1 MIPIRI
7 RTSIIQALTF
17 YVQVQ
22 GLGMV
27 HNLLITRLGPYHV
40 ITNHTLY
47 TPAPIFAN
55 KCKQQKKSKQ
65 HSKILANS
73 QVGGRGAKVNF
84 RPCHSA
90 IDAPLYILVHA
101 HEHEGT
107 VTLTAVESCIMKSI
121 LSPRPVKVCLSTNRV
136 SAIIQ
141 YAMQSC
147 SFQCKSGW
155 LKYDII
161 NKERYC

>member
-1 MIPIRI
+1 M
-7 RTSIIQALTF
+7 
-17 YVQVQ
+17 VQY
-22 GLGMV
+22 
-27 HNLLITRLGPYHV
+27 LLITRLGPYHV
-40 ITNHTLY
+40 ITNHPLY

-55 KCKQQKKSKQ
+55 KCKQQKK
-65 HSKILANS
+65 ANS
-73 QVGGRGAKVNF
+73 IAKYWQTARSGGGALKSTLD
-84 RPCHSA
+84 PA
-90 IDAPLYILVHA
+90 IHAPLYILVHA

-121 LSPRPVKVCLSTNRV
+121 LSPRAVKVCLSTNRV

-155 LKYDII
+155 LKYDIS
-161 NKERYC
+161 NKERYY